1 MSKNKAKEM
10 ELIEL
15 GKKLSKSQ
23 SKDALVKL
31 LLVRASELKENERK
45 DERELCS
52 FLSRGIIPGA
62 AHPAHYGRSRGDKN
76 ARRVSRWASLAW
88 ENGHFWSRIEE
99 CRGM

>member
-45 DERELCS
+45 DERE
-52 FLSRGIIPGA
+52 F
-62 AHPAHYGRSRGDKN
+62 
-76 ARRVSRWASLAW
+76 V
-88 ENGHFWSRIEE
+88 
-99 CRGM
+99 